1 MRAPAA
7 NANRSGP
14 PLIANVEAATLDFG
28 NGVGLFDIN
37 LQLPQGTILG
47 MIGPSGCGKTTTV
60 RLMTG
65 RFPPNSGKV
74 TVMGRDPTTFSAVER
89 ARMGYMP
96 QLFVLYPELTVRE
109 NINFVASLYGVPYQ
123 RKERMDELLNFVEL
137 YDARDRLARKLSGG
151 MQRRLMLAAI
161 LFHNPELIFADE
173 PTAGIDPIL
182 RDRFWEKFRSLRDEG
197 RTLLVTTQ
205 YVGEAAYCDYV
216 AVMRKGRLLH
226 VETPENLRRKAFDG
240 EIVTLDVDADR
251 VGQVLDLLGHT
262 LAPLAHSASPEAAST
277 KSSRCRTRC
286 CRLARAACVPMST
299 NRAWRCRS
307 SSRCSAPTSTSK
319 CTQPSPTR
327 PLRRSLHAPD
337 PTGRRSESLV
347 DTSIAE
353 RADVVGALCD
363 GHLSHPT

>member
-1 MRAPAA
+1 MSAPAA
-7 NANRSGP
+7 STNGSGP

-74 TVMGRDPTTFSAVER
+74 TVMGRDPTTFSADDR
-89 ARMGYMP
+89 ARIGYMP

-123 RKERMDELLNFVEL
+123 RKARMDEMLEFVEL
-137 YDARDRLARKLSGG
+137 QDARDRLARKLSGG

-205 YVGEAAYCDYV
+205 YVGEATYCDYV

-226 VETPENLRRKAFDG
+226 VETPDRLRRIAFDG
-240 EIVTLDVDADR
+240 EILTLDVDADR
-251 VGQVLDLLGHT
+251 VGQVLDLLSHT
-262 LAPLAHSASPEAAST
+262 LSPVVQGAAPEGRIHKVEQVPNAEGLAPGQGRVRAYVDETSLALPIIFKLFNTTLDIEVYAAEPYEAPYDEVF
-277 KSSRCRTRC
+277 TR
-286 CRLARAACVPMST
+286 LIQQAGDLKA
-299 NRAWRCRS
+299 
-307 SSRCSAPTSTSK
+307 
-319 CTQPSPTR
+319 
-327 PLRRSLHAPD
+327 
-337 PTGRRSESLV
+337 
-347 DTSIAE
+347 
-353 RADVVGALCD
+353 
-363 GHLSHPT
+363 